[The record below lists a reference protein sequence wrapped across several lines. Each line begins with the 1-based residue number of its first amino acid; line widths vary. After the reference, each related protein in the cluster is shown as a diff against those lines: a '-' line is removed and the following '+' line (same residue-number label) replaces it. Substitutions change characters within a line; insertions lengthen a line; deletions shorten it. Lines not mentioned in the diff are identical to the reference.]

1 MPKYNEDKIQN
12 GGTKL
17 LSHAKPT
24 QTNSK
29 KHLRFSLTL
38 NVQASQLYT
47 TKNIHL
53 EYTRERELCLNVG
66 FVSRKDERD
75 FKTTAKGLIEEKAR
89 LESGNE
95 WKP

>member
-1 MPKYNEDKIQN
+1 MYKQVNSILQKIYI
-12 GGTKL
+12 
-17 LSHAKPT
+17 S
-24 QTNSK
+24 
-29 KHLRFSLTL
+29 
-38 NVQASQLYT
+38 
-47 TKNIHL
+47 NIQ
-53 EYTRERELCLNVG
+53 ERELCLNVG